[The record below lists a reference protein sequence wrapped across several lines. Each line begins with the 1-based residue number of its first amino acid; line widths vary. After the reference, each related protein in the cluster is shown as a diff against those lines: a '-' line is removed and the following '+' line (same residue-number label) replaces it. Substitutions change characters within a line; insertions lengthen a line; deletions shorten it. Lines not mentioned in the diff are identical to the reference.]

1 MCNLC
6 HMEVLIWDTQRQE
19 ALSEKPSLCKTT
31 SCQPS
36 ISSDMAIYQR
46 FQMIYFIRR
55 SSNRALSLLLGVLVS
70 FSETESRSFVL
81 RKFLLFT
88 CLKNLQNFKICMY
101 TFACLHV
108 QTRLCLHLSYDCTP
122 LLDWTCVFCMTM
134 HV

>member
-1 MCNLC
+1 MCKVC
-6 HMEVLIWDTQRQE
+6 HMEVLIWDTQRPE
-19 ALSEKPSLCKTT
+19 ALSGKPSLCKTT

-46 FQMIYFIRR
+46 FQMIYFIWR
-55 SSNRALSLLLGVLVS
+55 SSNRAFSLLLGVLVT
-70 FSETESRSFVL
+70 FSETESKSFVL

-108 QTRLCLHLSYDCTP
+108 QTCLCLHHIYDCTP